1 MASDDEWDL
10 GALEEMDRLV
20 EAAYS
25 KARAPSSTPPPKCT
39 HHPCHL
45 LLHARALPLHTPPPP
60 PPSPPELPRVRRGD
74 G

>member
-25 KARAPSSTPPPKCT
+25 KARAPSLTPPP
-39 HHPCHL
+39 
-45 LLHARALPLHTPPPP
+45 HARTTPVTFSSTPVRSPCTRPPHP
-60 PPSPPELPRVRRGD
+60 PFPSRTSPSGGGTD
-74 G
+74 D